1 LFFIL
6 NVLFSFTK
14 LPTHYLRAKN
24 LTFGSRG
31 SHKGVFE
38 GIVGFIYVQLI
49 NHQKKENIMKKVLFT
64 ALLVCAFL
72 TVAIGGATAETL
84 SLLTWKGYSPKNLV
98 EKFEKETGIE
108 VKATY
113 TNNEEMI
120 AKLRATRGA
129 GFDLAQ
135 PSQDR
140 ISSVQAKYKIYQP
153 IDLSKVKTSQ
163 IISSMLEAVK
173 KNTMVNGKA
182 HAVPFCWGTSGLV
195 VNRKYAPKASDYS
208 DLMNA
213 FYKGRISYRL
223 KRPTLIA
230 LAFAM
235 GDDPFAKYSDANAY
249 EALIEKVGRSMIDAK
264 GFVKSYWTNGDA
276 LLQSMRSGE
285 VHLAMAWDN
294 GGWKLHEENPDID
307 FLPPRSGALGWIDT
321 FAIPAKAKNLDA
333 AYKWI
338 NFMLRPENAAIFTNI
353 EKYGTAS
360 NGAVKFTNAS
370 VRGNFERCFPQEAID
385 NIKWYPPV
393 PAKLE
398 AIEGKILDKVKAAR

>member
-1 LFFIL
+1 
-6 NVLFSFTK
+6 
-14 LPTHYLRAKN
+14 
-24 LTFGSRG
+24 
-31 SHKGVFE
+31 
-38 GIVGFIYVQLI
+38 
-49 NHQKKENIMKKVLFT
+49 MKKN
-64 ALLVCAFL
+64 ALCSILIVFAFL
-72 TVAIGGATAETL
+72 FVGIGNVTADTL
-84 SLLTWKGYSPKNLV
+84 SLLTWKGYAPKSLV
-98 EKFEKETGIE
+98 EKFQKETGIE

-140 ISSVQAKYKIYQP
+140 ISSVQEKFKIYQP
-153 IDLSKVKTSQ
+153 IDLSQVKTEQ
-163 IISSMLEAVK
+163 IIPSMLEAVK
-173 KNTMVNGKA
+173 KNTEVDGKS

-195 VNRKYAPKASDYS
+195 VNRKFAPTASDYS

-235 GDDPFAKYSDANAY
+235 GDDPFAKYGDVEAY
-249 EALIEKVGRSMIDAK
+249 TELMERVGQCMIDAK
-264 GFVKSYWTNGDA
+264 DFVKNYWTNGDA
-276 LLQSMRSGE
+276 LLESMRSGE

-307 FLPPRSGALGWIDT
+307 FLPPESGALGWIDT
-321 FAIPAKAKNLDA
+321 FAIPAKAENLDA

-338 NFMLRPENAAIFTNI
+338 NFMLRPENAAVFTNM

-360 NGAVKFTNAS
+360 DGSIKLTDPA
-370 VRGNFERCFPQEAID
+370 VRGNFERCFDQEAID

-398 AIEGKILDKVKAAR
+398 AIEGKILDKVKAAK